1 MTRKPLSLLVHLAQ
15 TPWCIAG
22 VVLLLGSLLS
32 WQIALLNVR
41 QQRQE
46 KISLTVSELASVRAR
61 LEGVVFNV
69 LSATSGIAG
78 VIAHGGDI
86 PQDLFAALSKQA
98 IDAHRYIRNIGIAP
112 DDVIAQIYPMKGNR
126 QAIGLRYADNPAQ
139 YEDVRRARQTGQPII
154 SGPHSLVQGGA
165 GMIARVPVFT
175 RAIAGSETFS
185 RYWGNVSVVTDVEAL
200 LNEAQVSSTAAFAI
214 ELLKIAEDEDGIDT
228 LLRGSQDGPVPHQV
242 PVCMPVKIP
251 GAQWQLCGV
260 PTEGWPKF
268 SALRSPLFVIGFV
281 NTCFLSAFIGWLVGR
296 PQRIQR
302 HNRQLQQQ
310 IDERAKA
317 EQELRLSEQKYASIF
332 QLMPDMVGI
341 TRLTDGC
348 FLEINAGFT
357 LVSGWSAEEVIGQT
371 SIKLGLWTPEV
382 RKQAVALLQEHG
394 RVENFPF
401 LLRIKSGEQR
411 HALMFLTRIRIDGE
425 DCLYFMA
432 RDINELKVAQ
442 LHLEREQ
449 ARLHN
454 LLQTV
459 PAMIWMKDPHGAY
472 LSCNSR
478 FEHFIGQPEAKL
490 IGCTDYDFFDRELAE
505 FFRSHDQNAIA
516 RGGPTVNEEWVTYA
530 DDNHRELLETIKTP
544 IHDATGQLLGVL
556 GVAWNITEKKQ
567 IEEALLQERTR
578 FLNLV
583 DSVDGIVW
591 EADAQT
597 LAFTYVSREAER
609 LLGYPIGDWLEEG
622 FWQEHLHPEDR
633 LRAHAATVAATAN
646 GEDHELSYRFLG
658 QDGRVVWIQ
667 DRISVVREN
676 DQPRWRRGIMV
687 DITGEKENESSR
699 LNLENQLRQAQKI
712 EAIGR
717 LAGGVAH
724 DFNNQLSV
732 ILGYADLM
740 QQEPLAVEKRHSY
753 TNQIIRAAT
762 QARDITR
769 QLLAFSRQEVISPQV
784 LDLNLLVKGIHKG
797 LGRLIREDIRFEVRT
812 AANLWPIYMD
822 PTQVDQILMNLVVNA
837 RDAMAGPGQLIIETA
852 NSTLDGASL
861 QQYPDLAPGD
871 YVQLLVR
878 DTGSGMSAETMLH
891 IFEPFYTTKETGKGT
906 GLGLAT
912 VYGIVRQN
920 RGLVQVESM
929 IGQGSTFTVWL
940 PRGEHGLHGEQA
952 ASTST
957 LERPRQ
963 TRIILLVEDEANV
976 RQMAQ
981 DILEESGFTVLAA
994 STPAEALRISAD
1006 PEQTIDLLLSDV
1018 IMPQMNGRE
1027 LCTRIREQRPG
1038 LKTVFMSGYAGD
1050 ILQEEND
1057 CQTPLV
1063 KKPFTIQSLL
1073 ATIDEQ
1079 FRMSDKVG

>member
-1 MTRKPLSLLVHLAQ
+1 MTRKPLPLLFRLVQ

-22 VVLLLGSLLS
+22 VMLLLGSLLS
-32 WQIALLNVR
+32 WQLALFNVH
-41 QQRQE
+41 QQRLE
-46 KISLTVSELASVRAR
+46 KLSLTVSELASVRAR
-61 LEGVVFNV
+61 LEGVVLNV
-69 LSATSGIAG
+69 LSATAGIAG
-78 VIAHGGDI
+78 VIAHGGEI
-86 PQDLFAALSKQA
+86 PPDLFAALSKQA
-98 IDAHRYIRNIGIAP
+98 IDAHPYIRHIGIAP
-112 DDVIAQIYPMKGNR
+112 NDIITQIYPEEGNR
-126 QAIGLRYADNPAQ
+126 QAIGLHYAATPSQ
-139 YEDVRRARQTGQPII
+139 YEDVRQARLTGQSII
-154 SGPHSLVQGGA
+154 SGPHQLVQGGT
-165 GMIARVPVFT
+165 GLIARVPVFT
-175 RAIAGSETFS
+175 TAHAATATFS
-185 RYWGNVSVVTDVEAL
+185 RYWGNVSVVTRVDAL
-200 LNEAQVSSTAAFAI
+200 LNAAEVRSTKAFAV
-214 ELLKIAEDEDGIDT
+214 ELLKIAETEDGIDT
-228 LLRGSQDGPVPHQV
+228 ILRGGEDGPLPDPV

-268 SALRSPLFVIGFV
+268 SALHSPLFFIGLV
-281 NTCFLSAFIGWLVGR
+281 NTGFLSAFIGWLVGR

-310 IDERAKA
+310 IDERAYA
-317 EQELRLSEQKYASIF
+317 EQELRFSEQKYASIF
-332 QLMPDMVGI
+332 HLMPDMVGI
-341 TRLTDGC
+341 TRLEDGC

-357 LVSGWSAEEVIGQT
+357 RVSGWSAEEVIGRT
-371 SIKLGLWTPEV
+371 SLKLGLWTLEV
-382 RKQAVALLQEHG
+382 RKQALAQLNEQGSL
-394 RVENFPF
+394 ENFPF
-401 LLRIKSGEQR
+401 LLRVKSGEYR
-411 HALMFLTRIRIDGE
+411 HALMFLTPIKLHGQ

-432 RDINELKVAQ
+432 RDINELKLVQ
-442 LHLEREQ
+442 LHLEQEQ
-449 ARLHN
+449 ARLRN

-459 PAMIWMKDPHGAY
+459 PAMIWMKDGQGCY
-472 LSCNSR
+472 RSCNSR
-478 FEHFIGQPEAKL
+478 FERFVGRTEADL
-490 IGCTDYDFFDRELAE
+490 VGLSDYDLFDRELAD
-505 FFRSHDQNAIA
+505 FFRVNDQKAIA
-516 RGGPTVNEEWVTYA
+516 LGRSSVNEEWVTYA

-544 IHDATGQLLGVL
+544 VHDGSGHLLGVL
-556 GVAWNITEKKQ
+556 GVAWNITDKKR
-567 IEEALLQERTR
+567 IEEELVQERTR

-597 LAFTYVSREAER
+597 LTFTYVSREAER
-609 LLGYPIGDWLEEG
+609 LLGYPIDDWLAAG
-622 FWQEHLHPEDR
+622 FWEEHLHPEDR
-633 LRAHAATVAATAN
+633 QHARTATVAATTL
-646 GEDHELSYRFLG
+646 GEDHELRYRFLG

-667 DRISVVREN
+667 DRVSVVREN
-676 DQPRWRRGIMV
+676 DRPRWRRGIMV
-687 DITGEKENESSR
+687 DITRDKENESR
-699 LNLENQLRQAQKI
+699 RVNLENQLRQAQKI

-740 QQEPLAVEKRHSY
+740 QQEPLSVEKRRSY
-753 TNQIIRAAT
+753 TNQIIRGAT

-812 AANLWPIYMD
+812 AADLWPIYMD

-837 RDAMAGPGQLIIETA
+837 RDAMVGHGQLTIATA
-852 NSTLDGASL
+852 NISLDDASL
-861 QQYPDLAPGD
+861 QQHPDLVPGD
-871 YVQLLVR
+871 YIQLQVS

-920 RGLVQVESM
+920 RGAVQVESAL
-929 IGQGSTFTVWL
+929 GQGTTFTLWL
-940 PRGEHGLHGEQA
+940 PKAQQGAQGEQA
-952 ASTST
+952 ASITAM
-957 LERPRQ
+957 ERPQ
-963 TRIILLVEDEANV
+963 QARIILLVEDEANV

-981 DILEESGFTVLAA
+981 DILEENGFTVLVA
-994 STPAEALRISAD
+994 SSPAEALRIAAD
-1006 PEQTIDLLLSDV
+1006 ADQPIDLLLSDV
-1018 IMPQMNGRE
+1018 IMPEMNGRE

-1057 CQTPLV
+1057 RQSPLI
-1063 KKPFTIQSLL
+1063 KKPFTIHSLL

-1079 FRMSDKVG
+1079 FRTPAAPR